1 MRTVFEIPHSV
12 YKITIFNWNEKYIL
26 EIENGPFKQSFKIP
40 VENVSSEDKVK
51 EILDEKFLNQLDVQF
66 QNMHDNFRG
75 SLFRN
80 EL

>member
-12 YKITIFNWNEKYIL
+12 YKITVFVWNEKYLI

-40 VENVSSEDKVK
+40 LENISSEEKVK
-51 EILDEKFLNQLDVQF
+51 AILDEKFLEELDNQF
-66 QNMHDNFRG
+66 QQMHENFRG

-80 EL
+80 EV

>member
-12 YKITIFNWNEKYIL
+12 YKITVFIWNEKYLI

-40 VENVSSEDKVK
+40 MDNVSSEEKVK
-51 EILDEKFLNQLDVQF
+51 EIIDEKFLDKLDEQF
-66 QNMHDNFRG
+66 QQMHDNFRE

-80 EL
+80 NI

>member
-12 YKITIFNWNEKYIL
+12 YKITVFVWNEKYII

-40 VENVSSEDKVK
+40 MENVSSEEKVK
-51 EILDEKFLNQLDVQF
+51 KIIDEQFLELLDEQF
-66 QNMHDNFRG
+66 QQMHDNFRR

-80 EL
+80 EI